1 MFSFKTESHHP
12 EKVESPMPQLSPR
25 HHHYH
30 AEASTLEGELHLPF
44 VQKVCSHTASRL
56 NENGG
61 YVTQHADR
69 FHLGGVINFRSSYT
83 HVGGNRDS
91 KPDHGWN
98 TITTAAIE
106 GLNVMEVVTADRV
119 VAQISTDHPLEGYV
133 PRVTFLGT
141 RIENLRI
148 AGCPVE
154 IDFDHAIVGDKPA
167 KDAAYT
173 TNSDLI
179 QRVTRQYKNISGQ
192 RNLPAQ
198 LSTRYNQLPSASKR
212 ECIECSLVNQVKGS
226 FPGRSFG
233 HVLYV
238 PDFGYIH
245 LATLRIEHSDFTK
258 AGIPK
263 QTLIHL
269 TMLRLEMGCIGG
281 GTIGLGSGKTNGTSV
296 P

>member
-1 MFSFKTESHHP
+1 MDSDYNTQKRWH
-12 EKVESPMPQLSPR
+12 K
-25 HHHYH
+25 YH
-30 AEASTLEGELHLPF
+30 AEATTLEGELHIPF
-44 VQKVCSHTASRL
+44 DQKTCSHTASKL
-56 NENGG
+56 NEHGG

-83 HVGGNRDS
+83 HVGGNRDI

-98 TITTAAIE
+98 TITTAVIE

-148 AGCPVE
+148 AGHPVNIE
-154 IDFDHAIVGDKPA
+154 FNHDILGPKPA
-167 KDAAYT
+167 NDASYPNDSAF
-173 TNSDLI
+173 I
-179 QRVTRQYKNISGQ
+179 QRGTRQYEHIRGHQ
-192 RNLPAQ
+192 DLPEDVAK
-198 LSTRYNQLPSASKR
+198 SYNQLPSAEANR
-212 ECIECSLVNQVKGS
+212 ECIECSLVNRVEGS

-233 HVLYV
+233 HILYV
-238 PDFGYIH
+238 PDFGKIH
-245 LATLRIEHSDFTK
+245 LAVLRICHSTFLDKTT
-258 AGIPK
+258 PK
-263 QTLIHL
+263 ETTISL

-281 GTIGLGSGKTNGTSV
+281 GTISLGGGKTNGTTQ

>member
-1 MFSFKTESHHP
+1 MP
-12 EKVESPMPQLSPR
+12 EPIHR

-30 AEASTLEGELHLPF
+30 AEASTLDGELHLPF
-44 VQKVCSHTASRL
+44 VQKVCSHTASKL

-91 KPDHGWN
+91 KHDHGWN

-141 RIENLRI
+141 RFENLRI
-148 AGCPVE
+148 AGHPVE
-154 IDFDHAIVGDKPA
+154 IDFDPTIVGSKPTN
-167 KDAAYT
+167 DSAYT
-173 TNSDLI
+173 TDSELI
-179 QRVTRQYKNISGQ
+179 QRVTRQYRHISSHQ
-192 RNLPAQ
+192 NLPQELA
-198 LSTRYNQLPSASKR
+198 SRYNQLPSVSNR
-212 ECIECSLVNQVKGS
+212 ESIECSLVNQVKGS

-233 HVLYV
+233 HVIYV
-238 PDFGYIH
+238 PDFGKIH
-245 LATLRIEHSDFTK
+245 LATLRIEHSDFSTS
-258 AGIPK
+258 IPK
-263 QTLIHL
+263 QTLICL

-281 GTIGLGSGKTNGTSV
+281 GVISLGSGKTNGVTQ